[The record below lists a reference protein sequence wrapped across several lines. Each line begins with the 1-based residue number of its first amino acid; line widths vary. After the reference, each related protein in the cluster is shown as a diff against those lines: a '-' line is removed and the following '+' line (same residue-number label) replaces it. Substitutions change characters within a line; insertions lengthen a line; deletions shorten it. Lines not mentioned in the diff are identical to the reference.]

1 MDALRS
7 TIQAVSARLKRLTHT
22 QKAKSMEKGHRVTS
36 SGKALM
42 RESEL
47 SQLKSSL
54 SKLSLVNSEN
64 TEKVK
69 LLESALRS
77 QETSCL

>member
-7 TIQAVSARLKRLTHT
+7 TIQAVSARLKRLTRT
-22 QKAKSMEKGHRVTS
+22 QEAKSMEKGRRVTS

-42 RESEL
+42 PECEL

-64 TEKVK
+64 TKKVK

-77 QETSCL
+77 QETSCQ